1 MRRVLMVL
9 GLVSVWGISGCVA
22 QALTSGRI
30 VLRDDSAVSAVEF
43 SARDRALI
51 DSYYANRDGRG
62 NLTRRETAKHEHL
75 PRALGQGDVLPSGLE
90 GRALPEQL
98 DRRLTPLSEPY
109 LRVIIGTDVV
119 LFNRRTR
126 VIADILRGIAP

>member
-9 GLVSVWGISGCVA
+9 GLASAWVLSGCVA

-30 VLRDDSAVSAVEF
+30 VLRDDSAVSIPGF
-43 SARDRALI
+43 SANDRALI
-51 DSYYANRDGRG
+51 GGYYADPARRRD
-62 NLTRRETAKHEHL
+62 LTRRQATKREHL
-75 PRALGQGDVLPSGLE
+75 PGGLGQGDVLPTGLE

-98 DRRLTPLSEPY
+98 DRRLAPLPESY

-126 VIADILRGIAP
+126 VISDILRDIAR

>member
-9 GLVSVWGISGCVA
+9 GLVSVLALSGCIA

-30 VLRDDSAVSAVEF
+30 VLRDDSAVSAPVF
-43 SARDRALI
+43 SADDRALI
-51 DSYYANRDGRG
+51 VGYYADRERRG
-62 NLTRRETAKHEHL
+62 DRAQRQTTKRERLLAG
-75 PRALGQGDVLPSGLE
+75 LGQGDALPTGLE

-98 DRRLTPLSEPY
+98 DRRLTPLPESC
-109 LRVIIGTDVV
+109 LRVIIGSDVV

-126 VIADILRGIAP
+126 VIGDILRGIAR